1 LLKGNSHS
9 QGGILIEAEGDEFVT
24 SKDRVKSLGSGLF
37 TFLNFAPLSQVRAVL
52 GNIAFP
58 AFPVPEPKLAYA
70 SGGAVSDNGVM
81 ASLLEEIRGLR
92 DDVRSN
98 RPSIQVSVD
107 PLSSDPVK
115 ISELADT
122 GKRIRAEV

>member
-1 LLKGNSHS
+1 
-9 QGGILIEAEGDEFVT
+9 
-24 SKDRVKSLGSGLF
+24 
-37 TFLNFAPLSQVRAVL
+37 VL

-70 SGGAVSDNGVM
+70 SGGAVGGSGSLSDLIDAIFAM
-81 ASLLEEIRGLR
+81 R
-92 DDVRSN
+92 DDIVTTIRTSK
-98 RPSIQVSVD
+98 PSIQVNVD
-107 PLSSDPVK
+107 PLSGDPVR